1 MRVKEESLIC
11 EPNTT
16 RKKYKL
22 QKKKN
27 NNNNK
32 EEKKEEKEKKKTER
46 CLATGLH
53 MWLGTTS
60 I

>member
-11 EPNTT
+11 EPNMT
-16 RKKYKL
+16 RKKYNL
-22 QKKKN
+22 QKN
-27 NNNNK
+27 NNKIVENK
-32 EEKKEEKEKKKTER
+32 VEKVEKKTER

-53 MWLGTTS
+53 VWLGTAF

>member
-22 QKKKN
+22 QK

-32 EEKKEEKEKKKTER
+32 EEKEEKKKKKKKTER